1 MNRVEAL
8 KREYALEAH
17 PEGGWFS
24 EVYEAPDLTAQGR
37 PFMGSI
43 YFLLEGDEISHL
55 HVIDCDE
62 LWYYHEGCGMRVT
75 LVDAGGRVS
84 FADLGPDA
92 AAGQRMMI
100 AIPRGVTF
108 GAENLDPAGYSF
120 VSCAT
125 APRFTYEGFPLVSRE
140 RLAEL
145 CPDAPEAVARL
156 AMGE

>member
-17 PEGGWFS
+17 PEGGCFS

-84 FADLGPDA
+84 FADL
-92 AAGQRMMI
+92 
-100 AIPRGVTF
+100 PRGVTF

-125 APRFTYEGFPLVSRE
+125 APRFTYEGFTLVSRE